1 VRLED
6 ITSRFAL
13 ALRVRL
19 NPRAVQADCT
29 VGQNRK
35 MINMAL
41 GHMSDDYLSGT
52 NGLSRDAAI
61 LSICFRGQSF
71 QRRSLG
77 ANPLR

>member
-1 VRLED
+1 
-6 ITSRFAL
+6 
-13 ALRVRL
+13 
-19 NPRAVQADCT
+19 
-29 VGQNRK
+29 
-35 MINMAL
+35 
-41 GHMSDDYLSGT
+41 MSDDYLSGT